1 MKGVIQV
8 VLPWLILALS
18 EAEGN
23 IGKNAHPQGIK
34 GFGATGFQLR
44 GFGIWDL
51 LEQFPKLGH
60 QNMIS
65 VS

>member
-1 MKGVIQV
+1 MKGAIQV

-44 GFGIWDL
+44 GSIWDV
-51 LEQFPKLGH
+51 LEKFPVLG

>member
-18 EAEGN
+18 EAKGD

-44 GFGIWDL
+44 GDLGGTYLGIYFL
-51 LEQFPKLGH
+51 
-60 QNMIS
+60 S
-65 VS
+65 